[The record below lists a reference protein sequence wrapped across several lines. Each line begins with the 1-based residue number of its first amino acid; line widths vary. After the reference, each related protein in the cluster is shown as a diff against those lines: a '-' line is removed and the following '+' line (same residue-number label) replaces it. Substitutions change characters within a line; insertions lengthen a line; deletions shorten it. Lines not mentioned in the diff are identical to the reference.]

1 MQILPTLAAVLP
13 LLALTPVAQDA
24 VGAKPAPRSV
34 PDAVAAGSNALGTR
48 LLAELLG
55 KDPASARNLCVSP
68 ASIAVA
74 LGMLWNGASGESA
87 ASLGRLLG
95 YEGMSA
101 ADVNRGCAA
110 LLAGLSDRGPV
121 TLRSAQGLWLRQGV
135 QLDGEYL
142 ARMRAHFAADVT
154 AADFSRPETLEAINS
169 WVKART
175 AGRIPEVLDQIPAD
189 AVLYLINAIYLNA
202 PWLDPF
208 EAKWT
213 KDRPFQL
220 VTGASVPVPTMVR
233 SGEYAI
239 HETKEWSALRLPYAD
254 RRTSMV
260 VLLPGAGRS
269 VTEVA
274 ASLPL
279 AEVLAWVDGGKVKR
293 GRCTVQM
300 PRLHLEWGQD
310 VLPVLQRL
318 GAADLADPKKADLS
332 GLGTGIPLFVSRV
345 LHRTWLEV
353 NEAGTEAAAATVVEA
368 RAGGR
373 PKTFAVDRP
382 FVFLIVDEAQRLVLF
397 SGAIVDP
404 RA

>member
-13 LLALTPVAQDA
+13 LLVLAPAAQEPPR
-24 VGAKPAPRSV
+24 AKPAPG
-34 PDAVAAGSNALGTR
+34 PATGAVAAGSNSLGAR
-48 LLAELLG
+48 MLAELLG
-55 KDPASARNLCVSP
+55 KDPAAARNVCVAP

-87 ASLGRLLG
+87 ARLGRLLG

-110 LLAGLSDRGPV
+110 LLAGLSDRGGV
-121 TLRSAQGLWLRQGV
+121 SLRSAQGLWLRQGV

-142 ARMRAHFAADVT
+142 ARMRAHFAAEVT
-154 AADFSRPETLEAINS
+154 TADFSRPETLLAINS

-175 AGRIPEVLDQIPAD
+175 AGRIPEVLDRIPAD

-213 KDRPFQL
+213 EDRPFQL
-220 VTGASVPVPTMVR
+220 VSGASVPVPTMVR
-233 SGEYAI
+233 NGEYAI

-269 VTEVA
+269 VSDVA

-279 AEVLAWVDGGKVKR
+279 AEVLEWVDGGRVKR
-293 GRCTVQM
+293 GRCTVQL
-300 PRLHLEWGQD
+300 PRLHVEWGQD

-318 GAADLADPKKADLS
+318 GVADLADPEQADLS

-373 PKTFAVDRP
+373 PKIFAVDRP
-382 FVFLIVDEAQRLVLF
+382 FVFLILDEAQRLVLF
-397 SGAIVDP
+397 AGAIVDP